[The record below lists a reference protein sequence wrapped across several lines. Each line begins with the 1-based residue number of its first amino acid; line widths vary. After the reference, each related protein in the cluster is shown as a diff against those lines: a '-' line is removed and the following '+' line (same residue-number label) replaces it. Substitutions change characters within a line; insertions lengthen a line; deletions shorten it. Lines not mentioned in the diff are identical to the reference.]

1 MRILLILNV
10 VFLLAPTTAAQ
21 RRELNLMP
29 MPSSVRLGT
38 GQLSIDQF
46 FSVAV
51 TGFQEA
57 TLERGV
63 QRFVA
68 ELSQQT
74 GMLFKHKPA
83 DASPTLSI
91 HADHGREPV
100 QKLGEV
106 ESYELAITDS
116 GAKLTAPTPLGILYG
131 LQTFLQLV
139 ETTPAGFAVPA
150 VTIKT

>member
-21 RRELNLMP
+21 RQRELNLMP
-29 MPSSVRLGT
+29 MPSSVQLGT

-46 FSVAV
+46 FSVAL

-57 TLERGV
+57 TLDRGE

-83 DASPTLSI
+83 NASPTLSI
-91 HADHGREPV
+91 HTDNGTDPV
-100 QKLGEV
+100 QKPGE
-106 ESYELAITDS
+106 
-116 GAKLTAPTPLGILYG
+116 
-131 LQTFLQLV
+131 
-139 ETTPAGFAVPA
+139 
-150 VTIKT
+150 